1 MYLLGHLIKP
11 HTLPF
16 IRLDLCRPFDKFKLV
31 IILHVKVE
39 VRRNL
44 RISIRELSQNNLSSS
59 LQRHPRINPNINNL
73 RINRLISQVKLMMR
87 LQLDV
92 GRPFDILQLLVT
104 SDRPVSP
111 DPDQIVVVGDDV
123 DGLPIGLVGQ
133 HQIRGPELVVGEVD
147 HVDAAPIKRVPGQVV
162 RVPAQHDLALEVRLF
177 DFVVHFDDVVD
188 RQRGVD
194 GVRGLDVRRVDD
206 VRVGCQVSDQF
217 DLAGLFYLRWGLCG
231 IGGVYA
237 AGV

>member
-1 MYLLGHLIKP
+1 MYLLGHIIKP

-44 RISIRELSQNNLSSS
+44 RISIRELSQNNLPSP

-123 DGLPIGLVGQ
+123 DGLPIGLV
-133 HQIRGPELVVGEVD
+133 
-147 HVDAAPIKRVPGQVV
+147 
-162 RVPAQHDLALEVRLF
+162 
-177 DFVVHFDDVVD
+177 
-188 RQRGVD
+188 
-194 GVRGLDVRRVDD
+194 
-206 VRVGCQVSDQF
+206 S
-217 DLAGLFYLRWGLCG
+217 
-231 IGGVYA
+231 
-237 AGV
+237 